1 VRAYETLFA
10 GLVLAAGIVYEVM
23 AWRMPRGRIGQPGPG
38 FFPVIVGTVLVLTAA
53 ACLIQAVLI
62 RRSDGSTMKGDEK
75 EAPAS
80 GNRQVIRIWLLV
92 GFLILYAFALQPV
105 GFPIALTLFL
115 VAAIWVFGYR
125 KWLPALGI
133 AAALTVISYMTFV
146 VWLKVPLPLGILSD
160 LLD

>member
-1 VRAYETLFA
+1 VRGYETLFA
-10 GLVLAAGIVYEVM
+10 GVILVAGIVYEAM
-23 AWRMPRGRIGQPGPG
+23 ALWMPRGRMGQPGPG
-38 FFPVIVGTVLVLTAA
+38 FFPIIVGAFLVLTAA
-53 ACLIQAVLI
+53 ACLVQAFM
-62 RRSDGSTMKGDEK
+62 RRRMEPLTAQSVV
-75 EAPAS
+75 APAS
-80 GNRQVIRIWLLV
+80 DNRQFARVWLLI
-92 GFLILYAFALQPV
+92 GFLVLYAFALQPV

-133 AAALTVISYMTFV
+133 AAALTVISYLTFV